1 MSQPLHDTPADE
13 DQRRPRGPAMAF
25 RVALVVALLAV
36 SGGVRAWQSGRVMSM
51 LAEGRNSPFPLASIP
66 LDLGDWKGEDAHL
79 DPQIVRGTGSTDLIT
94 RQYVNGRT
102 GVRLDVIVLYGP
114 TSDMFIHSPEAC
126 YPKAGFDRV
135 EGPAER
141 PVSAGHEGRIPFR
154 SLVYRKG
161 EGGPSDLQEVY
172 FTWWY
177 DGRWSTSVSSPKA
190 SERIPGMYKIQVAR
204 QVRPKE
210 RRDLDNPS
218 EAFLGHLAA
227 EMEDRMAKS
236 GLIAPPTAG
245 ARTGASRLPGESLLR

>member
-1 MSQPLHDTPADE
+1 MTL
-13 DQRRPRGPAMAF
+13 
-25 RVALVVALLAV
+25 RVAVVLGLLAA
-36 SGGVRAWQSGRVMSM
+36 SGAVRAWQAGRVQSI
-51 LAEGRNSPFPLASIP
+51 LTEGRNSPFPLATIP
-66 LDLGDWKGEDAHL
+66 KSMGDWKGEDAEL

-94 RQYVNGRT
+94 RHYVNGRT
-102 GVRLDVIVLYGP
+102 GVALDVIVLYGP

-141 PVSAGHEGRIPFR
+141 PVSSEHANKIPFR

-161 EGGPSDLQEVY
+161 EGGPADLQEVY

-190 SERIPGMYKIQVAR
+190 SERIPGMFKIQVSR

-218 EAFLGHLAA
+218 ESFLGHLTA

-236 GLIAPPTAG
+236 GLIAPPSAG